1 MSQNA
6 KPQPGAGAPVNGPAL
21 LSRKAF
27 GSQSLAGCQYR
38 TQQPFFMISYLEKL
52 HQAIIRS
59 GSVICAGLDPVPSN
73 FPATVRDAGG
83 SDAEQTLRFSRTVI
97 AQTSEHVAAYKLNLA
112 YFESLGAEGLQ
123 VFKQVL
129 QAIPEDKIRIA
140 DAKRGDVPHTNER
153 YKRAFFDQF
162 DVDAITLSPFMGLDT
177 LTPFLQD
184 ARKAVYALVLTSN
197 PGASD
202 FLLKPF
208 LNAATFSEY
217 LAGALRSHSQ
227 TLPGTLGM
235 VIGATQHETYAPV
248 MNAYDQA
255 PLLIPGIG
263 AQGGSADDLARQLER
278 HNGLALINASRS
290 LSAFKENDPHPW
302 EQQIT
307 DEARRMKE
315 RFGEITRRQLMLK
328 PDRNSNSALHD

>member
-1 MSQNA
+1 
-6 KPQPGAGAPVNGPAL
+6 
-21 LSRKAF
+21 
-27 GSQSLAGCQYR
+27 
-38 TQQPFFMISYLEKL
+38 MISYSEKL
-52 HQAIIRS
+52 HQAIACS
-59 GSVICAGLDPVPSN
+59 GSVICAGLDPVPSL
-73 FPATVRDAGG
+73 FPAPVRNAGG
-83 SDAEQTLRFSRTVI
+83 SDAEQTLRFCRTII
-97 AQTSEHVAAYKLNLA
+97 AQTSEHVAAYKINLA
-112 YFESLGAEGLQ
+112 YFESLGPEGLQ
-123 VFKQVL
+123 VFSQVL
-129 QAIPEDKIRIA
+129 QAIPEDKIGIA

-153 YKRAFFDQF
+153 YKAAFFDHF
-162 DVDAITLSPFMGLDT
+162 NVDAITLSPFMGLDT

-235 VIGATQHETYAPV
+235 VIGATQHQTYAPV
-248 MNAYDQA
+248 MNAYSQA

-263 AQGGSADDLARQLER
+263 AQGGSADDLARQLEL

-290 LSAFKENDPHPW
+290 LSAFKEHDPRPW

-307 DEARRMKE
+307 DEARLMKE
-315 RFGEITRRQLMLK
+315 RFADITRRQLSLK
-328 PDRNSNSALHD
+328 PGSDPNPAAHA